1 MIYLISLRKF
11 KMEVTWRDMFEWNL
25 EMFVAILKAGISYW
39 LSQHMASSIFPWEI
53 MPWNDHVKNTTLMKL
68 WIRQGK
74 NAEQFMNHI
83 NATGVVTIK
92 SQATCDSQNR
102 NGN

>member
-1 MIYLISLRKF
+1 
-11 KMEVTWRDMFEWNL
+11 
-25 EMFVAILKAGISYW
+25 
-39 LSQHMASSIFPWEI
+39 
-53 MPWNDHVKNTTLMKL
+53 MKL

-92 SQATCDSQNR
+92 SQATCDR
-102 NGN
+102 NARTEMVTTLKLMASKGN